1 MEQKYED
8 EIQSLQ
14 KEIEMLEA
22 EREETLRSIF
32 IEHGDRLQQ
41 EVKSFFDELEGDGE
55 QKHTLSKLI
64 TQIRDLEKDLKRQT
78 EINGITLNECF
89 VKRLN
94 KSERRQ
100 VQQVRLAGHCGLLL
114 FQVEFAVTEIQEGK
128 ALLRRITELNI
139 VVDGAE
145 FKDFSAFVSRVED
158 TKDLLL
164 FFRTLSTFSERC
176 EERQRTFQHF
186 QEKYPDVV
194 GLPEGCRSE
203 LMVMRSPK
211 LPGISMTMFWKI
223 DVSKEGLVKPSLDLL
238 MKMSDQA
245 CEMDKNVM
253 ENGCDHF
260 RSLLQ
265 ILGVEASIEGL
276 IRTLCLSLGKGL
288 ASQYR
293 PLSDK

>member
-1 MEQKYED
+1 MISVRVKNSTGSLQEPRGQEQFGKIMEKKYED
-8 EIQSLQ
+8 EVQLLQ

-41 EVKSFFDELEGDGE
+41 ELKSFFEELEGDGE
-55 QKHTLSKLI
+55 QKHALSKLI
-64 TQIRDLEKDLKRQT
+64 TQIRDLEKDLRRQT

-89 VKRLN
+89 VKTLN

-164 FFRTLSTFSERC
+164 FFRTLRTFSERC

-186 QEKYPDVV
+186 QNTKDV
-194 GLPEGCRSE
+194 L
-203 LMVMRSPK
+203 
-211 LPGISMTMFWKI
+211 
-223 DVSKEGLVKPSLDLL
+223 
-238 MKMSDQA
+238 
-245 CEMDKNVM
+245 KNVG
-253 ENGCDHF
+253 N
-260 RSLLQ
+260 Q
-265 ILGVEASIEGL
+265 TT
-276 IRTLCLSLGKGL
+276 RTTIDFHCMNTKLKKCLKIS
-288 ASQYR
+288 SFVFH
-293 PLSDK
+293 

>member
-1 MEQKYED
+1 MQV
-8 EIQSLQ
+8 LQ

-22 EREETLRSIF
+22 EREEALRSIF

-41 EVKSFFDELEGDGE
+41 ELKSVFEEWEGGGAKE
-55 QKHTLSKLI
+55 CTLSKLI
-64 TQIRDLEKDLKRQT
+64 TQIRDLEKDLRRQT

-89 VKRLN
+89 VKTLH
-94 KSERRQ
+94 KSECRQ
-100 VQQVRLAGHCGLLL
+100 AQQVRLAGHCGLLL

-128 ALLRRITELNI
+128 SLLRRITELNI

-164 FFRTLSTFSERC
+164 FFRTLRTFSERC
-176 EERQRTFQHF
+176 EERLRTFQHF

-194 GLPEGCRSE
+194 SLPEGCRSE
-203 LMVMRSPK
+203 LMVMQSPK
-211 LPGISMTMFWKI
+211 LQISMTIFWKI
-223 DVSKEGLVKPSLDLL
+223 DVSMEGLVKPSLELL
-238 MKMSDQA
+238 MKMPDQA
-245 CEMDKNVM
+245 REMDKKKVM

-265 ILGVEASIEGL
+265 ILGVEASVEGL
-276 IRTLCLSLGKGL
+276 IRSLRL
-288 ASQYR
+288 
-293 PLSDK
+293 